1 MRNGAFVSGC
11 WLVCASLVAISLTS
25 GCAKKDTTPIQLGF
39 VAGLTGRTADLGT
52 GGRNGAQLAIEQAN
66 ATGGINGRQV
76 NLVIKDDETSGE
88 VGQRVVKELIDA
100 KVAAIIGPM
109 ISSVAAAVI
118 PQATEAGVLMMGGSI
133 ASDAFSGKDDQF
145 FRVIASSSHHAAAL
159 AQYLLNNRHA
169 KQATVLVEQSNKA
182 YTESW
187 LNAFSPAFVAAGG
200 TMLRVVRYTSSKD
213 FDFSGPAKELWAD
226 KPQVIIL
233 CASAVDSALVVNQLR
248 QLQTSAQIV
257 TTEWAGTGKL
267 TELGGKSVEG
277 MLVPQYLKRNSTA
290 PAWVAFR
297 KAYRERFQDDPG
309 FPALVGFNA
318 TQIVLRALTE
328 RKENESLKQ
337 TILRL
342 REFSGLQE
350 TLRFDD
356 FGDVTNITTL
366 SQIKDGQ
373 YVEPN

>member
-1 MRNGAFVSGC
+1 M
-11 WLVCASLVAISLTS
+11 VCASLVAVSLIS

-52 GGRNGAQLAIEQAN
+52 GGRNGAQLAIEQTN
-66 ATGGINGRQV
+66 ATGGISGRQV
-76 NLVIKDDETSGE
+76 NLLIKDDETNGD

-100 KVAAIIGPM
+100 KVSAIIGPM

-118 PQATEAGVLMMGGSI
+118 PQATEAGMLMMGGSI
-133 ASDAFSGKDDQF
+133 SSDNFSGKDDQF
-145 FRVIASSSHHAAAL
+145 FRVIASSSHHASAL
-159 AQYLLNNRHA
+159 AKYLLNTRHA
-169 KQATVLVEQSNKA
+169 TRATVLVEQGNKA

-187 LNAFSPAFVAAGG
+187 LNSFSPAYVAAGG
-200 TMLRVVRYTSSKD
+200 TMLRVVRYTSNKD
-213 FDFSGPAKELWAD
+213 FDFSGPAKELSTD
-226 KPQVIIL
+226 KPQIIIL

-277 MLVPQYLKRNSTA
+277 LLVPQYLKRNSTA
-290 PAWVAFR
+290 PAWLAFR

-328 RKENESLKQ
+328 RKDNESLKQ

-373 YVEPN
+373 YVEPD